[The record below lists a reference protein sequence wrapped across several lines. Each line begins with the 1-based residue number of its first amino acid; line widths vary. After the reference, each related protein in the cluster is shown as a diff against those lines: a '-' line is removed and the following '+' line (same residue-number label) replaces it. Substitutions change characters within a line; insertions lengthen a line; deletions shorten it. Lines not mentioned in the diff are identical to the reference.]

1 MHYPTKKL
9 AMIDAKAFEQ
19 KAIDEGFVDLKLDV
33 FENIGWHFCLR
44 GNYIQFWP
52 YGNKISVLAGGEFGG
67 RPSWSNTNGEM
78 FKTFTQAYKAVVKN
92 AEIEIK
98 ELNRILGLVKAHK
111 KG

>member
-52 YGNKISVLAGGEFGG
+52 WENEITVLAGGQFGG
-67 RPSWSNTNGEM
+67 RPQWCEHKGEN
-78 FKTFTQAYKAVVKN
+78 FTTFTQAYKNILKN
-92 AEIEIK
+92 AENEIK
-98 ELNRILGLVKAHK
+98 ELNEILGLVKAHK